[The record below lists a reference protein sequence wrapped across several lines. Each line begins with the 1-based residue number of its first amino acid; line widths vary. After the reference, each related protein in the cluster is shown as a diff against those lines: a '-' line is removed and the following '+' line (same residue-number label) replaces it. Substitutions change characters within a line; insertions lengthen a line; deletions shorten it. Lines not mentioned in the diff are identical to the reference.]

1 MYFALGQGSDYV
13 YHGKTEFRGIH
24 TKDILAPSEVQKEE
38 FNIQSISDIYPEYY
52 ILRINEFND
61 LAKSSLDEWIYFL
74 KNEEINNN
82 FKAKGLDEAK
92 EALDVLKLS
101 PKDRAIYERKEENRR
116 FKESLLYTAKK
127 EGLKEGLE
135 KGKKEGIKEGIEKG
149 KKEATLKNALIMIKE
164 FNLNV
169 EDVAK
174 KLNLTEKEILN
185 YLKNN

>member
-1 MYFALGQGSDYV
+1 LYFALGQGSDYV

-127 EGLKEGLE
+127 EGLKEGLQ
-135 KGKKEGIKEGIEKG
+135 KGIEKG
-149 KKEATLKNALIMIKE
+149 KKETQIEIAKNLLRANMEIDLIIKST
-164 FNLNV
+164 
-169 EDVAK
+169 
-174 KLNLTEKEILN
+174 NLTKEEIEKVKKDL
-185 YLKNN
+185 